1 MIKLVK
7 QNGEG
12 SYGIN
17 KYLIDTI
24 EDLKSFPDYINMGCE
39 AILASKN
46 EIYIKNGKGQ
56 WVLKKS
62 IGSGSGDNNNFN
74 PISEADLEI
83 IIKEIF
89 NEGDEN

>member
-1 MIKLVK
+1 MIKLIK

-62 IGSGSGDNNNFN
+62 INSGSGDNNFN
-74 PISEADLEI
+74 PISDADLEI
-83 IIKEIF
+83 IIKEVF
-89 NEGDEN
+89 NEGDENL